1 MHDMA
6 EQDEKDERKRSDT
19 EARSPKLPPEE
30 EAKIEEMRRAGA
42 FRKFPPLA
50 TVMEPF

>member
-6 EQDEKDERKRSDT
+6 EHDEKDERKRSDA
-19 EARSPKLPPEE
+19 EARGPRLPPEE
-30 EAKIEEMRRAGA
+30 EAKIEEMRRSGA
-42 FRKFPPLA
+42 FRKFAPLA